1 MKFAIDQ
8 VVDLQGSKELQQY
21 QLNFAKRELFCKIAD
36 EIPAMNG
43 PYRLTLSKT
52 VEGLDGVGAERV
64 TFVAE
69 VVSFEEPWLRSR
81 YNFDQIKRSCKYHKP
96 AFVTNGNLIDT
107 CLFQDHVPGI
117 SWAYCSYA
125 SCPLLKTE
133 N

>member
-8 VVDLQGSKELQQY
+8 IVDLRGPKELQQY
-21 QLNFAKRELFCKIAD
+21 QINFAKRELFCKIAD
-36 EIPAMNG
+36 EISTMNG
-43 PYRLTLSKT
+43 PYRLTLSNT
-52 VEGLDGVGAERV
+52 VKGLDGVRAERV
-64 TFVAE
+64 TLVAE
-69 VVSFEEPWLRSR
+69 VVSLEEPWLRSR
-81 YNFDQIKRSCKYHKP
+81 YNFDQIKRSCKYYK
-96 AFVTNGNLIDT
+96 NLIGT